1 MGTNV
6 LETLNPAMPSPFSE
20 VIAVMEIPCPS
31 KKDIYNSCIFDGF
44 IKQAIPQKQ
53 DEQNQMAMMMGQQP
67 KPPKNIY
74 GLRVDNRLTQMG
86 RIHGKMTNTM
96 ILPFSAG
103 DVVYLEPKTEPE
115 QEINKRLTCDDMVM
129 KFERCIIEDL
139 IKPVLNGSSDDPKIL
154 RLEECFEN
162 SKKQFITAV
171 NDPDNA
177 MSMYIEDVYA
187 VQGVDYNL
195 YDGAADYIRTVTLRD
210 LCSWLKTKLQNLLI
224 IKINSLVPRPE
235 NPIKG
240 KVKANNYFNT
250 ALGIKVHNDVGHM
263 KEFLTKFL
271 DYVGENQD
279 PEFQE
284 RLAAMKKETEVV
296 FGNAEQ
302 IYSNTTQIREVGDLT
317 YEEYDQLVKEAD
329 ANAQQNKITEGDKKH
344 GVDTVDL
351 VNQTIDAMKNDPNAF
366 KLDTEAK
373 TTDAEESDTMT
384 K

>member
-1 MGTNV
+1 MGHMDYRQEQMLEMGQKIGELLPNGKDENGEDIDIGSFRRQDATYNPNSPYNMLRDATREYFGTNV

-67 KPPKNIY
+67 KPPKDIY

-235 NPIKG
+235 NP
-240 KVKANNYFNT
+240 
-250 ALGIKVHNDVGHM
+250 M

-284 RLAAMKKETEVV
+284 RLAAMRKETEVV

-317 YEEYDQLVKEAD
+317 
-329 ANAQQNKITEGDKKH
+329 
-344 GVDTVDL
+344 
-351 VNQTIDAMKNDPNAF
+351 
-366 KLDTEAK
+366 
-373 TTDAEESDTMT
+373 
-384 K
+384 